1 MKKNINRF
9 LIAGVMAVAM
19 MSMAA
24 CGSKSE
30 PAATTAAPAAAPA
43 RTAAP
48 AAGNA
53 ANDGELV
60 AVITAAIAA
69 ATGVPADSVNIR
81 SITRK

>member
-30 PAATTAAPAAAPA
+30 PAATTAAPAAAGET
-43 RTAAP
+43 TAAP
-48 AAGNA
+48 A
-53 ANDGELV
+53 EMQQLQKQP
-60 AVITAAIAA
+60 AI
-69 ATGVPADSVNIR
+69 SVSR
-81 SITRK
+81 QKRPLLW